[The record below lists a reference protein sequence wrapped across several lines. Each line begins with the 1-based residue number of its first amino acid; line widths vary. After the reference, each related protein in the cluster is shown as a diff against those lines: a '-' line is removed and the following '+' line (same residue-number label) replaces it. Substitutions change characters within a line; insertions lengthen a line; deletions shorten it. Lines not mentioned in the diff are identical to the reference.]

1 MFELLQ
7 LRALIEDLQKTAD
20 PANSSIWT
28 KLNSILSNLGAE
40 QSGTRAA
47 PADTARSSICQAT
60 RVPCHCPKCCTA
72 AGSYRQK

>member
-7 LRALIEDLQKTAD
+7 LCALIEDLQKTAD

-47 PADTARSSICQAT
+47 PADTA
-60 RVPCHCPKCCTA
+60 H
-72 AGSYRQK
+72 